1 MKVSNIVSK
10 LNYHVKKWRC
20 FVDDTFVYVKHCS
33 IEYILSIL
41 NLFHDN
47 IKFTYEQGNNNRLHF
62 HDILFIRGYE
72 KTNTIFFK
80 NNKIKVLR
88 IIKICQNF
96 SNSMIQNIFNSN
108 IVFSSNIV
116 SVTIWFQSISITTVL
131 FHWNTELLVF
141 SDILWQADNDFISW
155 FTWPHL
161 VSTQMHGYL

>member
-1 MKVSNIVSK
+1 MTPLYMSSIVQLNIFCP
-10 LNYHVKKWRC
+10 YWIC
-20 FVDDTFVYVKHCS
+20 FM
-33 IEYILSIL
+33 I
-41 NLFHDN
+41 
-47 IKFTYEQGNNNRLHF
+47 IKFTYEQGNNNKLHF
-62 HDILFIRGYE
+62 RDILFIRGYE

-131 FHWNTELLVF
+131 FHWNTELLVS
-141 SDILWQADNDFISW
+141 SDILWQADKDFISW

-161 VSTQMHGYL
+161 VATQMHGYL

>member
-1 MKVSNIVSK
+1 M
-10 LNYHVKKWRC
+10 
-20 FVDDTFVYVKHCS
+20 DDTFGYVKHCS

-47 IKFTYEQGNNNRLHF
+47 IKFTYEQGNNNKLHF
-62 HDILFIRGYE
+62 RDILFIRGYE

-131 FHWNTELLVF
+131 FH
-141 SDILWQADNDFISW
+141 
-155 FTWPHL
+155 
-161 VSTQMHGYL
+161 